1 MAHSD
6 IERLM
11 NTARV
16 RLPGATDAPMQLELF
31 TVMDDFFKG
40 SNLWQEDIDFTVA
53 GSAPAGT
60 IYYLTPTGPC
70 IIDKLMWCYA
80 APAENALRGSQI
92 TATMQTPG
100 ELILRTQPNTDEVYR
115 ATVALTV
122 QDPTQRD
129 GYVTFPKWVLDKYRT
144 VILDGLLGKMM
155 SQPAKPFTDKQL
167 SVYHL
172 RRFKAG
178 ISEARVEGQRNNVY
192 RSQAWRFPS
201 FAGGSQRKGGGGFFP
216 PQ

>member
-1 MAHSD
+1 MAHQD
-6 IERLM
+6 IERFM

-16 RLPGATDAPMQLELF
+16 RLPGATESALQLELF
-31 TVMDDFFKG
+31 NVMDDFFKG
-40 SNLWQEDIDFTVA
+40 SNLWQEDIDFTVV
-53 GSAPAGT
+53 GNSPSGT
-60 IYYLTPTGPC
+60 VYYITPTGPC
-70 IIDKLMWCYA
+70 IIDKLMWCYGV
-80 APAENALRGSQI
+80 PDTNEIRGIQI
-92 TATMQTPG
+92 KASMQIPG
-100 ELILRTQPNTDEVYR
+100 ELVLYTQPNTDERYR
-115 ATVALTV
+115 VTVALTV
-122 QDPTQRD
+122 ADPTQRD

-144 VILDGLLGKMM
+144 VLLDGLLGKMM

-172 RRFKAG
+172 RRFKSG

-201 FAGGSQRKGGGGFFP
+201 FAGGSQTKGRGGFP

>member
-1 MAHSD
+1 MAHQD
-6 IERLM
+6 VERLM

-16 RLPGATDAPMQLELF
+16 RLPGATDTALQLELF

-40 SNLWQEDIDFTVA
+40 TNLWQEDIDFNVV
-53 GSAPAGT
+53 GNSPAGT
-60 IYYLTPTGPC
+60 VYYLTPTGPC
-70 IIDKLMWCYA
+70 IIDKLMWCYGV
-80 APAENALRGSQI
+80 PTSNTLRGTQI
-92 TATMQTPG
+92 RAVMSTPG
-100 ELILRTQPNTDEVYR
+100 ELVLYTQPSADDVYR

-201 FAGGSQRKGGGGFFP
+201 FAGGSQVKGGGRFP